1 MPKNGTLVRQA
12 LRSQEARDACVVL
25 AYVHEAMMVLD
36 EMSPPALEVLR
47 DEFERE
53 AKERDG
59 PRSELKRAW
68 ATYVQQRADDTRMK
82 EEPMRMYEK
91 VR

>member
-1 MPKNGTLVRQA
+1 MPKNGTLVRRAIQ
-12 LRSQEARDACVVL
+12 SQEARDACVVL

-36 EMSPPALEVLR
+36 EMSPPALEALR

-53 AKERDG
+53 GNERGG
-59 PRSELKRAW
+59 PRGELKRAW
-68 ATYVQQRADDTRMK
+68 AVYVQRRADDARMK

>member
-1 MPKNGTLVRQA
+1 MPNSSTLVRQA
-12 LRSQEARDACVVL
+12 MQSQEARDACVVL

-36 EMSPPALEVLR
+36 EMSPPVLEALR

-53 AKERDG
+53 AKERG
-59 PRSELKRAW
+59 GARGELKRAW
-68 ATYVQQRADDTRMK
+68 AAYVQQRADDARMK

>member
-12 LRSQEARDACVVL
+12 MQSQEARDACVVL

-36 EMSPPALEVLR
+36 EMSPPALEALR

-53 AKERDG
+53 AKEQG
-59 PRSELKRAW
+59 GLHGELKRAW

-91 VR
+91 FR

>member
-12 LRSQEARDACVVL
+12 LQSQEARDACVVL

-36 EMSPPALEVLR
+36 EMSPPALEALR
-47 DEFERE
+47 DEFDSE
-53 AKERDG
+53 AKQRSG
-59 PRSELKRAW
+59 PRGELKRAW
-68 ATYVQQRADDTRMK
+68 AAYVQQLADDARTK
-82 EEPMRMYEK
+82 EEPLRMYEK